1 MMSIDLKKTFCQ
13 KINPVKQ
20 QLKKIIFLIRAFNF
34 IFYFILKITI
44 DENDNPI
51 DFKQIIPKPKDG
63 EESQQFSN
71 ILEAKFHNVSD
82 RVVFVVL
89 TTKGLFV
96 RKSFIFVH

>member
-1 MMSIDLKKTFCQ
+1 MK
-13 KINPVKQ
+13 
-20 QLKKIIFLIRAFNF
+20 QLKKILFSTRAFNF

-63 EESQQFSN
+63 EESQLFLN
-71 ILEAKFHNVSD
+71 VLEAKFHKVSD

-96 RKSFIFVH
+96 RRSFIFVH